1 MRPSNSSRITL
12 PPPTSLVLAGRSG
25 FCGSVP
31 KAMMVPPPP
40 PPAVGV
46 VEVGVV
52 LPPQA
57 ESTRARDA
65 APAAAVTQRAR
76 TELPRIDPPRDS
88 KGLRVQHRPR
98 RPPPTGGAIVL
109 LPNCVTF
116 ATGRCHLSAI
126 LSWRALSES
135 C

>member
-31 KAMMVPPPP
+31 KTLMMPPP

-46 VEVGVV
+46 VEGVV

-88 KGLRVQHRPR
+88 KGLRHHHMHK
-98 RPPPTGGAIVL
+98 RPPQRPARSDLSLIHISEPT
-109 LPNCVTF
+109 
-116 ATGRCHLSAI
+116 R
-126 LSWRALSES
+126 
-135 C
+135 

>member
-1 MRPSNSSRITL
+1 MIRRPPRSTPLYSSAASDVYKRQRITL

-25 FCGSVP
+25 FCGSVL
-31 KAMMVPPPP
+31 KALMMPPP

-46 VEVGVV
+46 VEGVV

-76 TELPRIDPPRDS
+76 TELPRIDPPRD
-88 KGLRVQHRPR
+88 
-98 RPPPTGGAIVL
+98 
-109 LPNCVTF
+109 F
-116 ATGRCHLSAI
+116 
-126 LSWRALSES
+126 
-135 C
+135 

>member
-1 MRPSNSSRITL
+1 
-12 PPPTSLVLAGRSG
+12 
-25 FCGSVP
+25 
-31 KAMMVPPPP
+31 MMVPPPP

-88 KGLRVQHRPR
+88 KGLRVQHRPGLCCTR
-98 RPPPTGGAIVL
+98 KPLESLGGSMRGNSVRARWVTAAAGAASLALVL
-109 LPNCVTF
+109 
-116 ATGRCHLSAI
+116 S
-126 LSWRALSES
+126 
-135 C
+135 